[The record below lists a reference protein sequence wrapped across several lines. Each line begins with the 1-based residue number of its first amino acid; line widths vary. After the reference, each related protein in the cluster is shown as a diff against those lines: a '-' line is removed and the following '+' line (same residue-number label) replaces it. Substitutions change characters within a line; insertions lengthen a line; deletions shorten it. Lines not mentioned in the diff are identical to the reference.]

1 MSENKDNV
9 AGLDDKGKPKLKDLF
24 SSDVQKQGIASASTN
39 PTERDIDDTEGNL
52 DSLSMEGNASSL
64 NLSEPSGELSDT
76 VQSQHKAIPAS
87 EFELPFSS
95 SIIKSLGKSFNRDP
109 NPTKV
114 GSNMGIFLFEVYLA
128 PKDVQ
133 FDRLSIPMEQALDHF
148 PPLADRRDNYD
159 EKIKISD
166 PENLHLNMTLR
177 CDLSEFAFVMDGWS
191 NWWSEVVRWHKL
203 KVMDVVRFYRP
214 LQPLQENHYLIDFV
228 KRSQQVASIPEFRQE
243 NYLFKVQ
250 VTAASIMSRRLIVPT
265 EAVRSHFS
273 AVGIPAETHG
283 LERLY
288 FTDALIKEWI
298 VEITVY
304 GSSNPTYMLILEE
317 AFVGEYD
324 LENEDAIKFYKSV
337 QPLNARHF
345 LIEFVKRGEAVTD
358 TSQSGSAENEGDGD
372 DGGRGSS
379 SSDDGTRGDSNR
391 QGGGHSGGR
400 RGRDLVGNICA
411 A

>member
-1 MSENKDNV
+1 M
-9 AGLDDKGKPKLKDLF
+9 
-24 SSDVQKQGIASASTN
+24 T
-39 PTERDIDDTEGNL
+39 
-52 DSLSMEGNASSL
+52 
-64 NLSEPSGELSDT
+64 
-76 VQSQHKAIPAS
+76 
-87 EFELPFSS
+87 
-95 SIIKSLGKSFNRDP
+95 
-109 NPTKV
+109 
-114 GSNMGIFLFEVYLA
+114 

-133 FDRLSIPMEQALDHF
+133 LDRLSIPMEQALDHF

-166 PENLHLNMTLR
+166 PENLHLNMTLK
-177 CDLSEFAFVMDGWS
+177 CDLSEYAFVMDNEWS
-191 NWWSEVVRWHKL
+191 NWWSELVRWHKL
-203 KVMDVVRFYRP
+203 KAMDVVRFYKP

-228 KRSQQVASIPEFRQE
+228 KRSQQVASIPEFRRE

-283 LERLY
+283 MERLY
-288 FTDALIKEWI
+288 FTDAQIKEWI
-298 VEITVY
+298 VEIVVY

-317 AFVGEYD
+317 AFVSEYD
-324 LENEDAIKFYKSV
+324 LENEDAIKFYKPV

-372 DGGRGSS
+372 DGGQGSS

-400 RGRDLVGNICA
+400 KGKRFGWKYLCGMKKGYQTRAIMAMQLGSSSDLIKEKEEKIVIKGI
-411 A
+411 